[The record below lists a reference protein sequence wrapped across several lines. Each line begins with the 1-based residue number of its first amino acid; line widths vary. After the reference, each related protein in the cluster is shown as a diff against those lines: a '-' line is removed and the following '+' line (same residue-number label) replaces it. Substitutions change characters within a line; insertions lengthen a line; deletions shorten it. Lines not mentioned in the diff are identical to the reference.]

1 MKRIFALLCLAAML
15 LTFAACTKEPAV
27 AYRSDVSMADLSA
40 AVEEHL
46 DAASLAEMQESYLT
60 GPMKLDTAIFADYV
74 VKINAYGANIDEY
87 GIFKAPDEAGVD
99 AVKQAVEGY
108 LQLRKD
114 TWMEEYMPEEKP
126 KLTQAEIRV
135 AGQYVMYAIVADDV
149 RSPILN
155 AFENA
160 LKG

>member
-1 MKRIFALLCLAAML
+1 MKRIAAALSLLALLLPLAACAK
-15 LTFAACTKEPAV
+15 TPAV
-27 AYRSDVSMADLSA
+27 TYRNDVSMGELSA
-40 AVEEHL
+40 AVEEYL
-46 DAASLAEMQESYLT
+46 PAESLAEMQESYLT
-60 GPMKLDTAIFADYV
+60 GPMKLDTALFADYI

-87 GIFKAPDEAGVD
+87 GIFKAPDAASVD

-108 LQLRKD
+108 LQLRRD

-126 KLTQAEIRV
+126 KLTAAEVHV

-149 RSPILN
+149 RSSVFS
-155 AFENA
+155 AFESK

>member
-1 MKRIFALLCLAAML
+1 MKRIFALLSLAALL
-15 LTFAACTKEPAV
+15 LTFAACTKAPAV
-27 AYRSDVSMADLSA
+27 TYRNDVSLSTLSEA
-40 AVEEHL
+40 AEAYL

-60 GPMKLDTAIFADYV
+60 GPMKLDPKLFAEYL

-87 GIFKAPDEAGVD
+87 GIFKAPDEASVD

-135 AGQYVMYAIVADDV
+135 AGQYVMYVIVADDV
-149 RSPILN
+149 RKPILD